1 MLGVGVGGPVGGE
14 SEAVARDDAAEPWN
28 QPGLLVT
35 STSVAEPG
43 RADGGPAR
51 DASAG
56 LTERE
61 TWAVITSVGG
71 LGPVGFGAL
80 LRHFGSGRAILD
92 AAGRPGAAAL
102 FVRVAAEGPRRIFG
116 EAVANLIVE
125 VAGQPETVLE
135 EIEAAGV
142 AVVTLDDPDY
152 PARLRAI
159 EMPPH
164 VLFVEGD
171 PAVLA
176 ADRAVAVVGTRRA
189 TEAGRRTAARIGAA
203 IATTG
208 ATVVSGLAVGI
219 DGAAQAAVT
228 AVGGRTVAVLGS
240 GHARLYPRAHAHLA
254 RSIIATGGAIVSE
267 MPPSTRPTSG
277 TFPRRNRLISGLAD
291 ATIVVEA
298 AEKSGALITAGWA
311 LEQGREC
318 FMVPGPLDAPRSKG
332 CLRWLREYPTQVR
345 IVAGIPELIEDL
357 ALLGRSDRSGLPPRP
372 SLEAELI
379 ELGAGARAVAT
390 ALVAGCGTLDELVAA
405 TGFQPATALGALT
418 LLELRGLAASAY
430 GRYRPAGRLMAEDLA
445 TPGPRRAVTRPKAVP
460 EATSGS

>member
-1 MLGVGVGGPVGGE
+1 MLGVGVGGPVGSE
-14 SEAVARDDAAEPWN
+14 SEAVSAAE
-28 QPGLLVT
+28 T
-35 STSVAEPG
+35 REPG
-43 RADGGPAR
+43 AGGRTGTAT
-51 DASAG
+51 G

-61 TWAVITSVGG
+61 TWAVITSVVG

-80 LRHFGSGRAILD
+80 LRHFGSGRAILET
-92 AAGRPGAAAL
+92 AERPGAAAL
-102 FVRVAAEGPRRIFG
+102 FARVAAEGPRRIFG
-116 EAVANLIVE
+116 DAVANLIVDI
-125 VAGQPETVLE
+125 ARHPETVLE

-142 AVVTLDDPDY
+142 AVVTLDDQAY

-171 PAVLA
+171 VDVLA

-240 GHARLYPRAHAHLA
+240 GHARLYPRAHALLA

-332 CLRWLREYPTQVR
+332 CLRWLRDYPDQAR

-357 ALLGRSDRSGLPPRP
+357 ALLGRSDRTGRPARP

-390 ALVAGCGTLDELVAA
+390 ALVGGCGTLDELVAA
-405 TGFQPATALGALT
+405 TGFQPAAALGALT
-418 LLELRGLAASAY
+418 LLEVRGLAASAY

-445 TPGPRRAVTRPKAVP
+445 TPGPRRSTSREKAIP
-460 EATSGS
+460 HAIEDS

>member
-1 MLGVGVGGPVGGE
+1 MLGVGVDGPVGSE
-14 SEAVARDDAAEPWN
+14 SEAVSAAGTRER
-28 QPGLLVT
+28 G
-35 STSVAEPG
+35 SAGAS
-43 RADGGPAR
+43 RPAI
-51 DASAG
+51 G

-80 LRHFGSGRAILD
+80 LRHFGSGRAILE
-92 AAGRPGAAAL
+92 AAGRPGAATL
-102 FVRVAAEGPRRIFG
+102 FVRVAAEEPRRIFG
-116 EAVANLIVE
+116 EAVANQIVE
-125 VAGQPETVLE
+125 IGGHPETVLE

-142 AVVTLDDPDY
+142 AVVTLDDPAY

-171 PAVLA
+171 VDVLA

-240 GHARLYPRAHAHLA
+240 GHARLYPRAHALLA

-267 MPPSTRPTSG
+267 MPPSARPTSG

-332 CLRWLREYPTQVR
+332 CLRWLRDYPGQAR

-357 ALLGRSDRSGLPPRP
+357 ALLGRSDRTGRPARP

-390 ALVAGCGTLDELVAA
+390 ALVGGCGTLDELVAA
-405 TGFQPATALGALT
+405 TGFQPAAALGALT
-418 LLELRGLAASAY
+418 LLEVRGLAASAY

-445 TPGPRRAVTRPKAVP
+445 TPGPRRSTSRERAVP
-460 EATSGS
+460 EAIEGS

>member
-14 SEAVARDDAAEPWN
+14 TDAAAATDTPEHRAEPPIWSRA
-28 QPGLLVT
+28 PVA
-35 STSVAEPG
+35 AEPG
-43 RADGGPAR
+43 RAGA
-51 DASAG
+51 AAG

-80 LRHFGSGRAILD
+80 LRHFGSGRAILE
-92 AAGRPGAAAL
+92 AAGRPAAAAL

-116 EAVANLIVE
+116 QAVANLVVE
-125 VAGQPETVLE
+125 VAEHPETVLE

-142 AVVTLDDPDY
+142 AVLTLDDADY

-171 PAVLA
+171 VGALS

-240 GHARLYPRAHAHLA
+240 GHARLYPRAHATLA

-267 MPPSTRPTSG
+267 MPPNTSPTGG

-318 FMVPGPLDAPRSKG
+318 FLVPGPLDAPRSKG
-332 CLRWLREYPTQVR
+332 CLRWLRDYAGQTR

-357 ALLGRSDRSGLPPRP
+357 ALLGPSNRSGLPPRP

-390 ALVAGCGTLDELVAA
+390 ALVGGCGTLDELVAA
-405 TGFQPATALGALT
+405 TGFQPAAALGALT

-430 GRYRPAGRLMAEDLA
+430 GRYRPAGRLMAEDLG
-445 TPGPRRAVTRPKAVP
+445 TPGPRRPASGRVAPPETVP
-460 EATSGS
+460 DR

>member
-1 MLGVGVGGPVGGE
+1 MIGVGLGGPIGDE
-14 SEAVARDDAAEPWN
+14 IEADIVREAPTAADRPSSRRDGTPAT
-28 QPGLLVT
+28 T
-35 STSVAEPG
+35 SSRSAGV
-43 RADGGPAR
+43 
-51 DASAG
+51 AG

-61 TWAVITSVGG
+61 TWAVITSVRG
-71 LGPVGFGAL
+71 LGPIGFGAL
-80 LRHFGSGRAILD
+80 LRHFGSGRAILK
-92 AAGRPGAAAL
+92 AAGRPGAAGL
-102 FVRVAAEGPRRIFG
+102 FVRIAAEGPRRIFG
-116 EAVANLIVE
+116 QAVADLV
-125 VAGQPETVLE
+125 VAVADHPEKVLE
-135 EIEAAGV
+135 EIAAAGV
-142 AVVTLDDPDY
+142 SVVTLDDPEY

-171 PAVLA
+171 LA
-176 ADRAVAVVGTRRA
+176 ALSAERAVAVVGTRRA

-203 IATTG
+203 IADTG

-228 AVGGRTVAVLGS
+228 AVHGRTVAVLGS
-240 GHARLYPRAHAHLA
+240 GHARLYPRAHATLA

-267 MPPSTRPTSG
+267 MPPSTSPTGG

-291 ATIVVEA
+291 ATVVVEA

-318 FMVPGPLDAPRSKG
+318 FLVPGPIDAPRSKG
-332 CLRWLREYPTQVR
+332 CLRWLRDYAGQTR

-357 ALLGRSDRSGLPPRP
+357 ALLAPAGRSERPGRP

-379 ELGAGARAVAT
+379 ELGAAARAVAV
-390 ALVAGCGTLDELVAA
+390 ALVGGCGTLDELVAA
-405 TGFQPATALGALT
+405 TGFQPAAALGALT

-430 GRYRPAGRLMAEDLA
+430 GRYRPAGRLMAEDPA
-445 TPGPRRAVTRPKAVP
+445 TKAPRHAVGRRAAPL
-460 EATSGS
+460 EALADG